1 MKKFLR
7 SALIAV
13 MIAAA
18 AYIAVSAAGG
28 ADDPLITL
36 SYLNSVLLPALKEDQ
51 QKQVQELHDAA
62 IAQLR
67 EEIAAGGV
75 TAPAGGSSSYLALEM
90 HEGETIVG
98 FGGAI
103 EVLLRRGV
111 FQAVDPIGDKLANL
125 TKGAEAGDGNELTL
139 QNLYLV
145 PRADGRGVR
154 CVSGSGWVMVR
165 GGYQVIDAAGFL
177 VSSSADTQS

>member
-7 SALIAV
+7 SILIAV

-51 QKQVQELHDAA
+51 QKQVQELNAA
-62 IAQLR
+62 ALEELR
-67 EEIAAGGV
+67 KEIAASGITV
-75 TAPAGGSSSYLALEM
+75 SGGSTSYLALEM
-90 HEGETIVG
+90 HEGETIIG
-98 FGGAI
+98 YGGAI
-103 EVLLRRGV
+103 EVLLRRGD
-111 FQAVDPIGDKLANL
+111 FRAVDPIGDMLANL
-125 TKGAEAGDGNELTL
+125 TKGSEAGDASELTL

-145 PRADGRGVR
+145 PRADGRGVK

-165 GGYQVIDAAGFL
+165 GGYQVIDAAGT
-177 VSSSADTQS
+177 VIASSSDIQS

>member
-62 IAQLR
+62 VAELR

-75 TAPAGGSSSYLALEM
+75 TATGGSSYLALEM

-98 FGGAI
+98 YGGAI
-103 EVLLRRGV
+103 EVLLRRGT

-145 PRADGRGVR
+145 PRADGRGVK

-165 GGYQVIDAAGFL
+165 GGYQVVDASGT
-177 VSSSADTQS
+177 VISSSANTQS

>member
-51 QKQVQELHDAA
+51 QKQVQELHEAA
-62 IAQLR
+62 VAELR
-67 EEIAAGGV
+67 EQIAAGGF
-75 TAPAGGSSSYLALEM
+75 TSSGGGSSYFALEM

-98 FGGAI
+98 NGGAI
-103 EVLLRRGV
+103 EVLLRRGE
-111 FQAVDPIGDKLANL
+111 FKAVDPIGDKLANL

-139 QNLYLV
+139 QNLYLI
-145 PRADGRGVR
+145 PRADGRGVK

-165 GGYQVIDAAGFL
+165 GGYQVIDVSGAV
-177 VSSSADTQS
+177 VSSSSTAQP